1 MTFEIITHTTLLIII
16 AILAIYIL
24 IEDIKHL
31 EISLVAVLLLSAL
44 LLTEGLIFPGPTG
57 LIGHLSGAALG
68 LILGVTTRL
77 YILWRTG
84 RPAFGGADII
94 ILAAGG
100 GMLGPMFVGPWI
112 IGAVIVALTA
122 GLLVPKYFGR
132 RQIDMSGVQMNAL
145 PLCPAL
151 LVTLAIVYTYAKIM
165 PMG

>member
-1 MTFEIITHTTLLIII
+1 MTFEILTHAALLIII
-16 AILAIYIL
+16 VVLAIHIL
-24 IEDIKHL
+24 IEDLKHL
-31 EISLVAVLLLSAL
+31 EISLVAVLFLSAL

-57 LIGHLSGAALG
+57 LAGHLSGAALG
-68 LILGVTTRL
+68 LTLGVTTRL

-84 RPAFGGADII
+84 RPAFGGADILI
-94 ILAAGG
+94 ISSGG
-100 GMLGPMFVGPWI
+100 GMLGLMFIGPWV